1 MTNNEKDAKEQGLV
15 ICGISARE
23 DTDNGFASPK
33 EINHAA
39 ELFPERSEK
48 PELGEDRY
56 SITLTPGSIKVSR
69 KLGSPPPKSENY
81 KAKTSIKKWSKQSRS
96 NMVAVLASLDYN
108 PLFEFGYATPA
119 MLTLTYPKSW
129 EVVAPTAADTKR
141 HMRLFRQR
149 YERRFGRKLRGCWK
163 LEWQARSA
171 PHIHIFCVPPEVPEF
186 RGWLSETWADIVN
199 APDPEEK
206 KKHLKAGTGIDYGEG
221 IKASDPK
228 RLAVYFTKHGSA
240 NFGDKEYQN
249 QPPELWV
256 EDGSIGRLW
265 GYYGLTAASATVEVD
280 TADALF
286 VARTLRRWQRAQAK
300 PRRVKV
306 WRTNSKT
313 GEVRPRFVRRKKKY
327 LKKRSGFM
335 SVNDGSVMGE
345 ALARALAAY
354 KGEVFSVRSEDQA
367 DALSPQT
374 SLRHEPPQLLP
385 AVKERL
391 SRLLKP

>member
-1 MTNNEKDAKEQGLV
+1 MTNNEKDTKETGLV

-33 EINHAA
+33 QIDHAVG
-39 ELFPERSEK
+39 LFPERTEK

-56 SITLTPGSIKVSR
+56 SITITPGSIKVSR

-81 KAKTSIKKWSKQSRS
+81 KPKTSITKWSKQSRS

-129 EVVAPTAADTKR
+129 EVVAPTAAATKR

-149 YERRFGRKLRGCWK
+149 YERKFQRKLRGCWK

-186 RGWLSETWADIVN
+186 RSWLSETWSDIVD
-199 APDPEEK
+199 APDPEERT
-206 KKHLKAGTGIDYGEG
+206 KHLKAGTGIDYGEG

-249 QPPELWV
+249 NPPDLWV
-256 EDGSIGRLW
+256 NKGSIGRLW
-265 GYYGLTAASATVEVD
+265 GYYGLVVASSSVEIE

-286 VARTLRRWQRAQAK
+286 IARTLRRWQRAQAK
-300 PRRVKV
+300 PRRIKV
-306 WRTNSKT
+306 WRTDTKT
-313 GEVRPRFVRRKKKY
+313 GEVKPRYVKRKKKY

-345 ALARALAAY
+345 ALARALAAH
-354 KGEVFSVRSEDQA
+354 KGEEVNERSADRA

-374 SLRHEPPQLLP
+374 SPQPEPRQLP
-385 AVKERL
+385 PVVKERL
-391 SRLLKP
+391 ARLLKP

>member
-1 MTNNEKDAKEQGLV
+1 MTKNEKNAKEQGLV

-23 DTDNGFASPK
+23 DTDIGFASPK
-33 EINHAA
+33 EIDHAVRH
-39 ELFPERSEK
+39 FPERTTE

-56 SITLTPGSIKVSR
+56 SITLSPGSVKVSR
-69 KLGSPPPKSENY
+69 KLGSPAPKSENY
-81 KAKTSIKKWSKQSRS
+81 KPKTSITKWTKQSRS

-149 YERRFGRKLRGCWK
+149 YERMFDRKLRGCWK

-171 PHIHIFCVPPEVPEF
+171 PHIHIFCVPPEIPEF
-186 RGWLSETWADIVN
+186 RMWLSTTWADIVN
-199 APDPEEK
+199 TPDPEEK

-221 IKASDPK
+221 IRASDPK

-256 EDGSIGRLW
+256 NDGSIGRLW
-265 GYYGLTAASATVEVD
+265 GYYGLKAAVATVEVD

-286 VARTLRRWQRAQAK
+286 IARTLRRWQKAQSK

-306 WRTNSKT
+306 WRTNTKT
-313 GEVRPRFVRRKKKY
+313 GEVKPRYVRRKKKY

-345 ALARALAAY
+345 TLARALAAH
-354 KGEVFSVRSEDQA
+354 KGEEVSVRSADQA

-374 SLRHEPPQLLP
+374 SPRHELPQLPLV
-385 AVKERL
+385 VKERL
-391 SRLLKP
+391 SRLLGL